1 VTSSAVSRF
10 MVIRTINVKT
20 IRCVCSYREC
30 SAHWSPAA
38 MARRS
43 L

>member
-20 IRCVCSYREC
+20 IRCVCS
-30 SAHWSPAA
+30 
-38 MARRS
+38 
-43 L
+43 